1 MRGTDMD
8 QGGLFSYVSME
19 ERVPKTHPL
28 RRVRAL
34 LDEALDSMSR
44 DFDRVYAQDGRESVA
59 PERLVRALVLQVLYS
74 IRSERLLC
82 EQLDYNLLFRWFV
95 GLSMDDRI
103 WDHST
108 FTKNRD
114 RLIEAAVARKLLRR
128 IGRRARRE
136 GLLSSEH
143 FSVDGT
149 LIEAWS
155 AVKSMRRRDGKD
167 DPPPPGRNPHVDFHG
182 KPRTNETHVAPYE
195 PQAKL
200 FRKGKGHLTKLYY
213 MAHVLMEHRQGLPV
227 DVEFTEATGFA
238 ERKSAIRLIKRQA
251 RGSRCTLAADKAY
264 DTREFVAECRA
275 LGVTPQV
282 AQNIERPGGSAI
294 DARTTRHGG
303 YLASQRIRKRIE
315 EAFGWAKDGRPLR
328 KMRVRGYRN
337 AGFMSVLT
345 IGCHSLV
352 RVAKLLPEPALAPP

>member
-1 MRGTDMD
+1 MRGADVD
-8 QGGLFSYVSME
+8 QAGMFSYVSME
-19 ERVPKTHPL
+19 QRVPATHPL
-28 RRVRAL
+28 RRVRVL
-34 LDEALDSMSR
+34 LDEALASMSR
-44 DFDRVYAQDGRESVA
+44 DFDRVYAHGGRDSVA
-59 PERLVRALVLQVLYS
+59 PEKLVRALVLQVLYS

-95 GLSMDDRI
+95 GLSMDQSI

-114 RLIEAAVARKLLRR
+114 RLIEAGVARKLLRR

-182 KPRTNETHVAPYE
+182 QARTNQTHVAPHE

-200 FRKGKGHLTKLYY
+200 YRKGKGHLTKLYY

-227 DVEFTEATGFA
+227 DVQFTEATGFA
-238 ERKSAIRLIKRQA
+238 ERESAIRLIKRHAQ
-251 RGSRCTLAADKAY
+251 RQRCTLAGDKGY
-264 DTREFVAECRA
+264 DTREFVANCRSM
-275 LGVTPQV
+275 GVTPHV
-282 AQNIERPGGSAI
+282 AQNINRDGGSAI
-294 DARTTRHGG
+294 DARTTRHAG

-315 EAFGWAKDGRPLR
+315 EAFGWGKDGRPMR
-328 KMRVRGYRN
+328 KMRVRGFRS

-345 IGCHSLV
+345 IGCHSLL
-352 RVAKLLPEPALAPP
+352 RVAKLLPEPLAT